1 MLEISA
7 KEARSNLSSILDKV
21 EKGEEIVITRRGKR
35 IARITSVDEK
45 PVPLKSL
52 IKFRAKINIEGKP
65 LSQTVINQ
73 REEERY

>member
-1 MLEISA
+1 MLEIST

-52 IKFRAKINIEGKP
+52 KKFRAKINIEGKP

>member
-1 MLEISA
+1 MLEVNV

-21 EKGEEIVITRRGKR
+21 EQGEEIVITRRGKR
-35 IARITSVDEK
+35 VARITNLDEN

-52 IKFRAKINIEGKP
+52 KKFREQIKIKGKS
-65 LSQTVINQ
+65 LSQTVITQ